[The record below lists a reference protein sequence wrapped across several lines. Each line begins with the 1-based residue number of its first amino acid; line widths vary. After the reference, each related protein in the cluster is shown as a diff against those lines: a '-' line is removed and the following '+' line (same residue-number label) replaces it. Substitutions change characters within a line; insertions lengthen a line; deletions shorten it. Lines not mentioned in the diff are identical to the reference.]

1 VPYEPLFGERGF
13 HKQTA
18 RDRGPFFTDANGRFV
33 SYDRIK
39 GGDLRCFLG
48 ISAAAPNSPP
58 EIEAETCWWR
68 TDHDCTLESAAA
80 SSWQY
85 LLECGFRFLDEPL
98 QLTPTQWR
106 ERHNLLVRDRRLRT
120 LVVSWPAEW
129 RLNDVVIR
137 SKRCIPDFATIS
149 ALELHQHLQHQR
161 QIIITPISLA
171 DGLEL
176 RQAIETHGFSV
187 NIRNA

>member
-1 VPYEPLFGERGF
+1 MATLGKILAPYEPLFAERGF

-18 RDRGPFFTDANGRFV
+18 RDRGPFFTDADGRFV

-48 ISAAAPNSPP
+48 VCAGAAPNSSP

-68 TDHDCTLESAAA
+68 TEHDCTLESAAA

-85 LLECGFRFLDEPL
+85 LLECGFRFLAEPL
-98 QLTPTQWR
+98 ELTPTQWR
-106 ERHNLLVRDRRLRT
+106 ERHNLLVRDSRLRT
-120 LVVSWPAEW
+120 LTVSWPVEW

-137 SKRCIPDFATIS
+137 SKRC
-149 ALELHQHLQHQR
+149 
-161 QIIITPISLA
+161 
-171 DGLEL
+171 
-176 RQAIETHGFSV
+176 
-187 NIRNA
+187 